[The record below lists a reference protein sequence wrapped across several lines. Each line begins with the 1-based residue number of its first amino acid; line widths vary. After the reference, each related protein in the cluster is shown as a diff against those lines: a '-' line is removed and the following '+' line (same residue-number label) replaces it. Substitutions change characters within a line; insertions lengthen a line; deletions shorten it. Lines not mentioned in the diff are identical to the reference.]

1 MAVGKWWSRNKKSQF
16 FKYLAFRA
24 KQVLKNNHPR
34 KLRSVDIEGKDR
46 TFLLRYRKDA
56 NPCKGKVNA
65 YFELVHVQKQRFP
78 RSQRS
83 PSVHHDSSMLRT
95 IRKASGPVFMILHY
109 LGFKLIFVN
118 WNSFKKKVVK
128 FLIFKIRRCKKWIPI
143 IFLYFQSS
151 NL

>member
-1 MAVGKWWSRNKKSQF
+1 MVVQKQEITV

-24 KQVLKNNHPR
+24 KQVLKNNHPH

-65 YFELVHVQKQRFP
+65 YFELVHVQMQRFP

-128 FLIFKIRRCKKWIPI
+128 FLIFKIRRCKK
-143 IFLYFQSS
+143 
-151 NL
+151 